1 MAQFRVYQN
10 PRAAGRERIPFVLD
24 VQSDV
29 VELLPTRL
37 VIPLV
42 RDRLFPARRI
52 PRLNPGFSIKGHTVV
67 LSPAEM
73 GAVAASALLEPL
85 ADLSAQRADII
96 AALDLLFAGI

>member
-10 PRAAGRERIPFVLD
+10 PRVSGRERIPFVLD
-24 VQSDV
+24 VQADAV
-29 VELLPTRL
+29 DPLPTRL

-52 PRLNPGFSIKGHTVV
+52 PLLNPGFTINGQAVV

-73 GAVAASALLEPL
+73 GAVAASTLLAAL
-85 ADLSAQRADII
+85 ADLSSQRGDIT
-96 AALDLLFAGI
+96 AALDLLFTGN

>member
-24 VQSDV
+24 VQSNV
-29 VELLPTRL
+29 VEHLPTRM

-42 RDRLFPARRI
+42 RDRLFPERRVN
-52 PRLNPGFSIKGHTVV
+52 RLNPGFVVNGQAVV

-73 GAVAASALLEPL
+73 GAVAAAALRESL
-85 ADLSAQRADII
+85 ADLSLQRGEII
-96 AALDLLFAGI
+96 AALDILFTGI

>member
-10 PRAAGRERIPFVLD
+10 PRVAGRERIPFVLD

-42 RDRLFPARRI
+42 RDRLFPSRRI
-52 PRLNPGFSIKGHTVV
+52 PRLNPGFSIKGHSVV

-73 GAVAASALLEPL
+73 GAVAASALVDPL
-85 ADLSAQRADII
+85 ADLSAQRTDII
-96 AALDLLFAGI
+96 AALDLLFTGI